1 MATTAPITLE
11 GNLVEDPQL
20 QESNGTKFVRFT
32 VAVNPRIRD
41 GQGGYTDGEPEF
53 HRVTAFGALG
63 ENTAAQLKKGDRAV
77 VSGDL
82 TFKTF
87 HDKETGKTRQNTEIV
102 ASNIGASTRFADSV
116 LVNRGPRREPSTPAP
131 TGPVA
136 TPSQEPWI
144 AGPRV

>member
-20 QESNGTKFVRFT
+20 HEANGTKYARFT
-32 VAVNPRIRD
+32 VAVNPRVPD
-41 GQGGYTDGEPEF
+41 GEGGFTNGEPEF

-63 ENTAAQLKKGDRAV
+63 ENSAAQLKKGDRAII
-77 VSGDL
+77 SGDL
-82 TFKTF
+82 TFKSWQ
-87 HDKETGKTRQNTEIV
+87 DRETQKTRQGTEIV

-116 LVNRGPRREPSTPAP
+116 LVNRGPRREPSTPAH

-144 AGPRV
+144 NGPRM